1 MAAKQATLGSFSP
14 RSKKKKKTKAR
25 SSSTKKPAR
34 KKTGTTPSP

>member
-14 RSKKKKKTKAR
+14 RSKKKTKAR

>member
-14 RSKKKKKTKAR
+14 RSKKKKTKAR

>member
-14 RSKKKKKTKAR
+14 RSKKTKAR